1 MTSPFKLTDSMIDAY
16 DRDGVVFLPGLFS
29 GWVDRIRQ
37 AIEENMTS
45 PGPYAAENTKD
56 GESGRFLTITATG
69 NAFPPLPRS

>member
-37 AIEENMTS
+37 AK
-45 PGPYAAENTKD
+45 AAA
-56 GESGRFLTITATG
+56 FLTITATG

>member
-45 PGPYAAENTKD
+45 RPLC
-56 GESGRFLTITATG
+56 SGKH
-69 NAFPPLPRS
+69 